1 MKRDRCNK
9 SDNYCPDNQNA
20 CTGRKI
26 KNQLIKYS
34 PVFKKLQL
42 LHVEHYLRIVL
53 LFCRGACEC
62 LSAVLRAECG
72 RDDS

>member
-1 MKRDRCNK
+1 MIVATRAITIVPIIRMPVLGEK
-9 SDNYCPDNQNA
+9 
-20 CTGRKI
+20 T

-42 LHVEHYLRIVL
+42 LHVEHYLRVVL